1 MDVYIKISSGQ
12 FVMYADL
19 DLSEEVSAR
28 NVYLHVCLC
37 SEEKK
42 LERVGRKLIFYQVPT
57 MYQLHMLSTCY
68 IT

>member
-1 MDVYIKISSGQ
+1 MDIYIKISSGQ

-42 LERVGRKLIFYQVPT
+42 LERKEKEEGVIFSET
-57 MYQLHMLSTCY
+57 KRG
-68 IT
+68 